1 MGRGETGGTN
11 AAPIFKEFMKE
22 AVGKLPPVPFR
33 IPPGIRLVRVDLKSG
48 RPSSAG
54 VVLEA
59 FKAGTEPGSGYA
71 ARGDR
76 FGSGLGVAGEDDGN
90 DTGNPDDSGSQ
101 GNNGDWGLY

>member
-1 MGRGETGGTN
+1 
-11 AAPIFKEFMKE
+11 
-22 AVGKLPPVPFR
+22 
-33 IPPGIRLVRVDLKSG
+33 VRVDLKSG

-76 FGSGLGVAGEDDGN
+76 FGAGLGVAGEDGTDDG
-90 DTGNPDDSGSQ
+90 TPDDSGS
-101 GNNGDWGLY
+101 NPSNGDWGLY